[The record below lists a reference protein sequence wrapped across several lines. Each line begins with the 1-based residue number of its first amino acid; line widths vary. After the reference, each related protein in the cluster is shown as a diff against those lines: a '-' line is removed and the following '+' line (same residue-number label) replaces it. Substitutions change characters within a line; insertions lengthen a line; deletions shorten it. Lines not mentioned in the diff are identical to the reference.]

1 MTRIIESVTSTNSFL
16 IEELSTGNRPLEG
29 DLLFAKFQTGGRG
42 QRGNSWESNKGE
54 NILCSFVVYPTQ
66 ISPSDQFMITL
77 AVSLGITD
85 HLADII
91 PSLPLGIKWPNDIYV
106 GEKKL
111 GGVLIENS
119 LMGSG
124 IDYSVIGFGINVNQ
138 TLFLSGAPNPVS
150 LAQLTGREYDPV
162 SLAAGIRDS
171 IMKRYYQLPEQ
182 HKQLKMVYYSRLF
195 RFQQSAAFLFEGN
208 KIRASINGIDEYGRL
223 TLTTDDGSELV
234 AAFKEIEFL
243 F

>member
-54 NILCSFVVYPTQ
+54 NILCSLLFIQ
-66 ISPSDQFMITL
+66 LRSARLISLWLHWLFRL
-77 AVSLGITD
+77 VSLII
-85 HLADII
+85 ADII

-138 TLFLSGAPNPVS
+138 TLFLSGAPNPVVF
-150 LAQLTGREYDPV
+150 G
-162 SLAAGIRDS
+162 
-171 IMKRYYQLPEQ
+171 
-182 HKQLKMVYYSRLF
+182 
-195 RFQQSAAFLFEGN
+195 
-208 KIRASINGIDEYGRL
+208 SINR
-223 TLTTDDGSELV
+223 
-234 AAFKEIEFL
+234 
-243 F
+243 

>member
-85 HLADII
+85 YLADIV
-91 PSLPLGIKWPNDIYV
+91 PNLPLGIKWPNDIYV

-150 LAQLTGREYDPV
+150 LAQLTGKEYDPV

-171 IMKRYYQLPEQ
+171 IMKRYYQLPDQ
-182 HKQLKMVYYSRLF
+182 HDQLKMVYYSRLF

-208 KIRASINGIDEYGRL
+208 KIRAVINGIDEYGRL
-223 TLTTDDGSELV
+223 TLTTDDGRELV

-243 F
+243 Y